1 MNSFAEVVCALQI
14 GDIPDADIKPP
25 DNVLFV
31 CKLNPVTEVRVL
43 TIQSAAYCIAY
54 THSMAVVLTAVGY
67 LKVILFI
74 SLFNV
79 KCRMRICILS
89 FHVSEL

>member
-25 DNVLFV
+25 ENVLFV

-43 TIQSAAYCIAY
+43 TIHSAAYCIAY
-54 THSMAVVLTAVGY
+54 DTHSMAGSHSVGY